1 MLELALSLDDAL
13 RFRFAISPVGE
24 LVRLA
29 RGMANPKRFGQGA
42 HAAWLHK
49 HRPALRQLKRDHDLR
64 PLLVVLSAR
73 SDYYPDFVAPS
84 PSRPVG
90 DIEDE
95 LARVRATP
103 PDRVQREIDHCLNG
117 RNDLE
122 RDVERLL
129 RSNEAGHHLAG
140 LLEALWDAL
149 IAPSWPQLQD
159 LLERDVLH
167 RSRLLAQGGFATL
180 FSDLEPLVTLNGRR
194 LVVDLDANCER
205 HLRGDGLRLMPSA
218 FVWPYAGVML
228 DEHPPTLT
236 YPSRGV
242 ASLFW
247 DGTGREAA
255 VAKLIGPTRTE
266 ILEAVAEPL
275 HTSGLARLLARSPGN
290 IADHLKILLDCG
302 LVARARLGRTVMY
315 SRTALGDALLVGAGG
330 SGVGVRSLSRS

>member
-24 LVRLA
+24 LVRLT
-29 RGMANPKRFGQGA
+29 RGIANPKRFGQGA
-42 HAAWLHK
+42 HAAWLRE
-49 HRPALRQLKRDHDLR
+49 HRLALRQLKREHDLR
-64 PLLVVLSAR
+64 PLLVLLSAR
-73 SDYYPDFVAPS
+73 NDYYPDFVTPS

-103 PDRVQREIDHCLNG
+103 AGQVRREIDYCLNG

-122 RDVERLL
+122 PDVERLL
-129 RSNEAGHHLAG
+129 RSSEAGWHLAG

-149 IAPSWPQLQD
+149 IEPSWPQLRD

-167 RSRLLAQGGFATL
+167 RSRSLAQGGFATL

-194 LVVDLDANCER
+194 LVVDLGANCEG

-228 DEHPPTLT
+228 DERPPTLT
-236 YPSRGV
+236 YPTRGV

-266 ILEAVAEPL
+266 ILEAVADPS
-275 HTSGLARLLARSPGN
+275 HTSGLARLLTRSPGN

-302 LVARARLGRTVMY
+302 LVARARLGRNVIY
-315 SRTALGDALLVGAGG
+315 SRTALGDALLVGVGG
-330 SGVGVRSLSRS
+330 SRAGLRSEASS